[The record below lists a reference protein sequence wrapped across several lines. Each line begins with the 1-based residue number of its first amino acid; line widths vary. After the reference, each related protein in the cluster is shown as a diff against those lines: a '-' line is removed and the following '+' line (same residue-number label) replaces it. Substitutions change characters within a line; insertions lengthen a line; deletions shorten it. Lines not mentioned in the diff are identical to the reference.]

1 MTADQPHR
9 EGFLA
14 RVRNKLFRRRPSSAP
29 AVILPKMAVCFD
41 KKLSLLLPADFEQV
55 GSSRNE
61 HLFKGETSGMYLRM
75 MQIPFRRPLRQLTVT
90 DVRLGFR
97 SLISVD
103 LRPEV
108 THGYLKHSP
117 MLTAVWTHPPAE
129 KRFMR
134 GNVEV
139 TLKKGEEKTV
149 LRLIQVRETVFLLL
163 FTDVTQEAL
172 PYAEAMLYS
181 VSVDV
186 RQ

>member
-1 MTADQPHR
+1 
-9 EGFLA
+9 
-14 RVRNKLFRRRPSSAP
+14 
-29 AVILPKMAVCFD
+29 
-41 KKLSLLLPADFEQV
+41 
-55 GSSRNE
+55 
-61 HLFKGETSGMYLRM
+61 
-75 MQIPFRRPLRQLTVT
+75 
-90 DVRLGFR
+90 
-97 SLISVD
+97 
-103 LRPEV
+103 
-108 THGYLKHSP
+108 
-117 MLTAVWTHPPAE
+117 
-129 KRFMR
+129 MR